1 MPITAG
7 TTTWSLMELQG
18 GTTSRTPTGVRMDSS
33 KPGSS
38 PRKRFPTSLSRSSVS
53 ETRPPNKGFSFFAL
67 VTPYIVRP
75 NERKGMII
83 QINTRKM
90 MDFVRRHREAIA
102 VACIAAVVI
111 HSRDKDILSMST
123 YIQERGLA
131 RDYDSFTN

>member
-1 MPITAG
+1 
-7 TTTWSLMELQG
+7 
-18 GTTSRTPTGVRMDSS
+18 
-33 KPGSS
+33 
-38 PRKRFPTSLSRSSVS
+38 
-53 ETRPPNKGFSFFAL
+53 
-67 VTPYIVRP
+67 
-75 NERKGMII
+75 MII